1 MSQFPLFVGGA
12 YTSQSPIAD
21 DEQLM
26 NWYVEVMESPGAV
39 TRATLYPT
47 PGFSAFSATDSS
59 GGRAMFALNGR
70 CFAIVNVTLYEIT
83 SDGTATVR
91 GTVATDGFPATICG
105 NGDAGEELFITSGD
119 VGYVY
124 DLSADTLSTVVASG
138 SAMGGMLDG
147 YFVSLN
153 PATSQFRISDLND
166 GTTWDVTQFAARS
179 IAPDSWTSMVVT
191 SYGQI
196 WLFGSQTSE
205 VWYNAGTAPFP
216 FVPDP
221 SGLIPYG
228 CAARFSAKEAID
240 RVVWLATSASG
251 GFQVVEARGFTPT
264 RISTHAV
271 EYAIS
276 QYSDVSDAL
285 ADVYESQGHLFY
297 VLTFPTAQVTWCYD
311 FTTRLW
317 HERGSWDASTS
328 TWKALRTM
336 FGCTAFNK
344 RLVADRQ
351 GGSIYTQSITLTEDA
366 GGDLIRRVR
375 RSPAV
380 FAEHQRVRFADIEVF
395 LESGLGTTSGQGV
408 NPQVTLRASNDG
420 GKTWGNERSVSAGA
434 QGDYRTRVRFRRLG
448 ISRDRVFEMSVTDP
462 IPWRIVD
469 AFMTVAVARTS

>member
-1 MSQFPLFVGGA
+1 
-12 YTSQSPIAD
+12 
-21 DEQLM
+21 
-26 NWYVEVMESPGAV
+26 
-39 TRATLYPT
+39 
-47 PGFSAFSATDSS
+47 
-59 GGRAMFALNGR
+59 
-70 CFAIVNVTLYEIT
+70 
-83 SDGTATVR
+83 
-91 GTVATDGFPATICG
+91 
-105 NGDAGEELFITSGD
+105 
-119 VGYVY
+119 
-124 DLSADTLSTVVASG
+124 
-138 SAMGGMLDG
+138 
-147 YFVSLN
+147 
-153 PATSQFRISDLND
+153 
-166 GTTWDVTQFAARS
+166 
-179 IAPDSWTSMVVT
+179 
-191 SYGQI
+191 
-196 WLFGSQTSE
+196 
-205 VWYNAGTAPFP
+205 VWFNAGTAPFP
-216 FVPDP
+216 MAPDP

-228 CAARFSAKEAID
+228 CAARFSAKEAIN
-240 RVVWLATSASG
+240 RVVWLATSVNG
-251 GFQVVEARGFTPT
+251 GFQVVEATGFTPT

-317 HERGSWDASTS
+317 HERGSWDAPTS

-351 GGSIYTQSITLTEDA
+351 GGSIYTQSITLTDDA

-380 FAEHQRVRFADIEVF
+380 FSEHQRVRFADIEVF
-395 LESGLGTTSGQGV
+395 LEAGLGTTSGQGV
-408 NPQVTLRASNDG
+408 NPQVTLRSSNDG

-434 QGDYRTRVRFRRLG
+434 LGDYRTRVRFRRLG

-469 AFMTVAVARTS
+469 AFMRVAVARTS